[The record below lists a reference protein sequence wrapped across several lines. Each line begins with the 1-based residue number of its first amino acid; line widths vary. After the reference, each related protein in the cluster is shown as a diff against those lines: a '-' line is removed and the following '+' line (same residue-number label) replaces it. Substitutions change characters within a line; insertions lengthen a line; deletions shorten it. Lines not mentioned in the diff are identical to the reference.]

1 MSVHMKTG
9 LISGLFL
16 FPLDRTLIISENRKC
31 GEGLPEGLQK
41 NTTFS
46 KRQHFLTTKEKKKK
60 KEKNSV
66 KNSKHKASLR
76 REENSTIQKFLTKP
90 NTRRAQR
97 KHDVTTISQTCIRKV
112 VKLPAAS

>member
-46 KRQHFLTTKEKKKK
+46 KRQHFLTTKEKKKERK
-60 KEKNSV
+60 KLS
-66 KNSKHKASLR
+66 
-76 REENSTIQKFLTKP
+76 QK
-90 NTRRAQR
+90 Q
-97 KHDVTTISQTCIRKV
+97 
-112 VKLPAAS
+112 